1 MKADDRVQT
10 LHTASDIAGISWSAV
25 IGGALAAAALA
36 FILHSFAAAIGLAAS
51 SGAPTWRDASMALV
65 LLSGLYL
72 VLTALASYGF
82 GAYLAARIRPSLS
95 LTAAE
100 ADADYRDGLH
110 GLLTWAL
117 ATVLT
122 GLMLII
128 AAQALPRLAAP
139 SAGNA
144 GPAASV
150 AGENIIAFDLDRL
163 FRGGERRQQVDFA
176 RNRAEAARILL
187 TVSSH
192 DGMRADDRAELVR
205 LVSSTTGLA
214 AADAER
220 RVTEVSAQAKVN
232 IDRARR
238 SGVILAFMAGAA
250 ALLGGVIAWFASI
263 AGGAH
268 RDNRSPV
275 PSYLDWARPSARRP

>member
-1 MKADDRVQT
+1 MTADDRVTT
-10 LHTASDIAGISWSAV
+10 LHAESGMRTISWSAV
-25 IGGALAAAALA
+25 VGGALAAAALS
-36 FILHSFAAAIGLAAS
+36 FILHSFAAAIGLATTS
-51 SGAPTWRDASMALV
+51 SAPTWRDASMALV

-72 VLTALASYGF
+72 ILTALASYGF

-95 LTAAE
+95 APAGG
-100 ADADYRDGLH
+100 ADTEYRDGLH
-110 GLLTWAL
+110 GILTWAL

-128 AAQALPRLAAP
+128 AVQALPRLAAP
-139 SAGNA
+139 SAGGA
-144 GPAASV
+144 GPATSV

-176 RNRAEAARILL
+176 RTRAEAARILL

-205 LVSSTTGLA
+205 LVSSTAGLA
-214 AADAER
+214 APDAER
-220 RVTEVSAQAKVN
+220 RVTEVSGQAKVN

-238 SGVILAFMAGAA
+238 SGVVLAFMAGAA
-250 ALLGGVIAWFASI
+250 ALLGAAAAWFASI

-268 RDNRSPV
+268 RDNRSSV
-275 PSYLDWARPSARRP
+275 PSYLDWARTTAR

>member
-250 ALLGGVIAWFASI
+250 TLLGAVIAWFASI